1 MRKTKL
7 SELLKFKPAK
17 GPGYEIS
24 PKFYLSVM
32 AARMPLPSIRQVIEP
47 KGADGAVVG
56 FGVPM
61 AGDKEDLDRPMER
74 GAYVIASL
82 DRKTVIRGLVISK
95 EEAGFSPA
103 GFLLSERASHLS
115 EEAKSRM
122 ASTWMLIQMT
132 FESYDPGVHPAT
144 RFMYEIA
151 ARLADLSGGLVADPV
166 SEVYKMP
173 SEAVSPIASDGFSV
187 QDLVA
192 VHSRVVGNG
201 FGLFTLGM
209 QKFGLPEFEIAGVGE
224 TQGQAGAQLLLGLC
238 QGVLR
243 GKRLTAGDSVGSK
256 NAAFRIAAGGLD
268 RGQWEGIP
276 VLDVLPENTE
286 DVNAVLARW
295 DAEVHG

>member
-32 AARMPLPSIRQVIEP
+32 AARMPLPSIRQIVEP
-47 KGADGAVVG
+47 KGADGAVIG

-61 AGDKEDLDRPMER
+61 AGDKEDLEHPMER

-95 EEAGFSPA
+95 EEAGFNPE
-103 GFLLSERASHLS
+103 GFLRSDRALLLS

-122 ASTWMLIQMT
+122 ASTWMLVQLT
-132 FESYDPGVHPAT
+132 FESFDPGVHSAT
-144 RFMYEIA
+144 RLMYEVA
-151 ARLADLSGGLVADPV
+151 ARLAELSGGLVADPV

-173 SEAVSPIASDGFSV
+173 SEVLSPIGTDGFAV

-192 VHSRVVGNG
+192 VHSRVIGSG

-209 QKFGLPEFEIAGVGE
+209 QKFGLPEFEIAGVGDA
-224 TQGQAGAQLLLGLC
+224 QGQAAARLLLGLC

-243 GKRLTAGDSVGSK
+243 TKQLTVGDSVGSK
-256 NAAFRIAAGGLD
+256 RSAFRIAAGGLD
-268 RGQWEGIP
+268 RGQWEGIL
-276 VLDVLPENTE
+276 VLEVIPENTE
-286 DVNAVLARW
+286 DVNSVLARW
-295 DAEVHG
+295 DEETNG